1 MIYGAQP
8 TGIMATMPM
17 PAQAAMGQFA
27 ITDPD
32 SPMGIESLAGGQEDL
47 AQRLQAMG
55 VPQYGLGKLFRKV
68 VPKELRKAASF
79 IIPFMPV
86 DPFTK
91 AMLQA
96 GLTKLEGGSTKDAL
110 FSAGTSMLASKLPG
124 KAGSFKRALGT
135 TALNAGVAKAR
146 GMDTDDALRAGLKA
160 GVASVVVPKLAK
172 TEIGQQV
179 TGGINTLADTLTP
192 DFLKNS
198 IDNINNVLD
207 TERYGD
213 IDDVPKPRPLEP
225 RTVTPEIRELEDLTD
240 VNVPGLPSETQTGLN
255 QTAQTDTDS
264 LMDLVGVNEL
274 DLSGTEGMTASAGFV
289 SDYDR
294 PITFETGDGREITFT
309 PGDAIGRTVGGNKGT
324 FTFEGE
330 DGQEFT
336 VDLSGKGSNM
346 PRLEANTQELLK
358 EFVERQGADSYVG
371 AIVDQEDL
379 LPDLSMTPED
389 VSVSLPAFSKAAE
402 AGVTAA
408 EAGVT
413 ASEDK
418 GFFGNIVD
426 SIRDIPE
433 ELGEA
438 FESFKKK
445 ATFSPDQID
454 PRTGERLGTFGKTVN
469 FGKAVLLPIALVSML
484 KDQGMTDEQL
494 EGLSEEQIQTI
505 MDIYNRG
512 IPTEEQ
518 RAQSQQMAEFYAD
531 RAGINRGGITA
542 VKEGG
547 EIVGPGTG
555 TSDSVPA
562 LLSDGEFVMTAKA
575 VRNAGGGDRE
585 KGAAKMYALMSKLE
599 KGAA

>member
-1 MIYGAQP
+1 MNFYGAQP

-17 PAQAAMGQFA
+17 DAQAAMGQFA
-27 ITDPD
+27 ITNPD
-32 SPMGIESLAGGQEDL
+32 SPMGIESLAGGQGDL

-55 VPQYGLGKLFRKV
+55 VPQYGIGGFIRKI
-68 VPKELRKAASF
+68 VPKELRKAAAF
-79 IIPFMPV
+79 IVPFMPI

-91 AMLQA
+91 AAIMG
-96 GLTKLEGGSTKDAL
+96 GLTKIEGGSTKDAL
-110 FSAGTSMLASKLPG
+110 FSAGTSLLASKLPG
-124 KAGSFKRALGT
+124 DAGSFKRAIGT

-160 GVASVVVPKLAK
+160 GVASVIVPKLAK
-172 TEIGQQV
+172 TQIGQQV

-198 IDNINNVLD
+198 IDEVNNFFE

-225 RTVTPEIRELEDLTD
+225 RTKVEIMELEDLTPD
-240 VNVPGLPSETQTGLN
+240 VTAPNIPSETQTGLN

-264 LMDLVGVNEL
+264 LMNLVGVNEL
-274 DLSGTEGMTASAGFV
+274 DLSGTEGMTASAGLV

-346 PRLEANTQELLK
+346 PNLGANTEELLK
-358 EFVERQGADSYVG
+358 EFIEKQGTDSYVG
-371 AIVDQEDL
+371 ALVDQDL
-379 LPDLSMTPED
+379 LPETSLTRGD
-389 VSVSLPAFSKAAE
+389 VSVSLPADLEKTLFSK
-402 AGVTAA
+402 AA

-438 FESFKKK
+438 FDSFKKK
-445 ATFSPDQID
+445 ATFSPDQIN
-454 PRTGERLGTFGKTVN
+454 PRTGKPLSTFGKVRS
-469 FGKAVLLPIALVSML
+469 FGEAVLLPVALVSML

>member
-1 MIYGAQP
+1 
-8 TGIMATMPM
+8 
-17 PAQAAMGQFA
+17 
-27 ITDPD
+27 
-32 SPMGIESLAGGQEDL
+32 
-47 AQRLQAMG
+47 
-55 VPQYGLGKLFRKV
+55 
-68 VPKELRKAASF
+68 
-79 IIPFMPV
+79 
-86 DPFTK
+86 
-91 AMLQA
+91 MLQA

-110 FSAGTSMLASKLPG
+110 FSAGTSILASKLPG

-207 TERYGD
+207 TERYGE
-213 IDDVPKPRPLEP
+213 IDDKPLDRPLEP
-225 RTVTPEIRELEDLTD
+225 RVVTPEIRELDDLTD
-240 VNVPGLPSETQTGLN
+240 VNVPGLPSETETGLN
-255 QTAQTDTDS
+255 QITQTGTDS
-264 LMDLVGVNEL
+264 LMNLVGVDEL
-274 DLSGTEGMTASAGFV
+274 DLSGAEGMTASAGNL
-289 SDYDR
+289 SAR
-294 PITFETGDGREITFT
+294 NGML
-309 PGDAIGRTVGGNKGT
+309 VGGGDRTAT
-324 FTFEGE
+324 FVTE
-330 DGQEFT
+330 DGQEMTIDF
-336 VDLSGKGSNM
+336 SKARSNM
-346 PRLEANTQELLK
+346 PRLPTGGEFTFVTEDGQEMTVDLSKARSNMPRLGGESNEFGVPLSIVKMYEEMTQTPPSGDG
-358 EFVERQGADSYVG
+358 FVG
-371 AIVDQEDL
+371 AIVDQDL
-379 LPDLSMTPED
+379 LPDLSLTQED

-426 SIRDIPE
+426 SIKDIPE

-445 ATFSPDQID
+445 ATFSPDQIN
-454 PRTGERLGTFGKTVN
+454 PRTGKPLKTFGKVKS
-469 FGKAVLLPIALVSML
+469 FGEAVLLPVALVSML

-531 RAGINRGGITA
+531 RAGINRGVIAT

-547 EIVGPGTG
+547 EIVGPGNG
-555 TSDSVPA
+555 YI
-562 LLSDGEFVMTAKA
+562 
-575 VRNAGGGDRE
+575 R
-585 KGAAKMYALMSKLE
+585 
-599 KGAA
+599 